1 MSLDLSVPDRA
12 LRRRQSIEAGIGESE
27 SARGAPVRSPSHR
40 FNDVI
45 LAPAAAFWV
54 ALAERLLQEVE
65 PT

>member
-1 MSLDLSVPDRA
+1 MSPDLSVPDLA
-12 LRRRQSIEAGIGESE
+12 LRRRQSIEAGIGE
-27 SARGAPVRSPSHR
+27 GAPAQSPSYR